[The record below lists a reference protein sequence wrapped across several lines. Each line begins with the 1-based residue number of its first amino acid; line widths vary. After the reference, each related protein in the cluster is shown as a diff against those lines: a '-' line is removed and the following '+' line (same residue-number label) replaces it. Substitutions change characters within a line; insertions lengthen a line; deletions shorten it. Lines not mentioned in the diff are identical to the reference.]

1 MPVDMAG
8 YYPQSV
14 KNIRAEMFESA
25 TDGAKN
31 GIFLPELGSRQVRT
45 GKSRFLSPDGVLP
58 GKRSVLCRKFLTD
71 RG

>member
-31 GIFLPELGSRQVRT
+31 GIFLPELGSSQVRT
-45 GKSRFLSPDGVLP
+45 GKFRFLLQVACSRASATFYAGN
-58 GKRSVLCRKFLTD
+58 F
-71 RG
+71 